1 MDQKMLR
8 SITLSS
14 YAAKKGRE
22 SNFPSDFVTQFE
34 EPLVLDKNRQ
44 YAFGLSQIN
53 SMTYSWYNIS
63 EFYGN
68 KKIKYSLDSGRTFK
82 ELTFANGNYSY
93 GDMSSYI
100 AEFLAVNDNVEV
112 SPIKL
117 DFDLTSFKVLI
128 TLDANTQLDLRDG
141 NFADLI
147 GFDKKIVQETEYGSK
162 LPNITNSIDSIYI
175 HCDLITDSVVDG
187 KSGDVIYVFSTANLT
202 RSYPFE
208 RTPYHIGFSRVNKT
222 RIDSI
227 RVWLTDADGR
237 NIDLNGVDTSFT
249 FILREI

>member
-14 YAAKKGRE
+14 YAARKGRE
-22 SNFPSDFVTQFE
+22 SNTPSDFVTQFE

-100 AEFLAVNDNVEV
+100 AEFLAVNDNIEV